1 MATLISEETLD
12 RMFKDEREKEHY
24 RQSGRCYSCDADVEI
39 TINKTSRGYGF
50 KGGVFYESD
59 TSPFL
64 IQCERCYRNNG
75 NSNRARS

>member
-1 MATLISEETLD
+1 MATLIREETLN
-12 RMFKDEREKEHY
+12 RIFKDNTEEKHF
-24 RQSGRCYSCDADVEI
+24 RQTGRCYSCDADVAI
-39 TINKTSRGYGF
+39 TIKKTSRGYGF

-75 NSNRARS
+75 NSNRVKS